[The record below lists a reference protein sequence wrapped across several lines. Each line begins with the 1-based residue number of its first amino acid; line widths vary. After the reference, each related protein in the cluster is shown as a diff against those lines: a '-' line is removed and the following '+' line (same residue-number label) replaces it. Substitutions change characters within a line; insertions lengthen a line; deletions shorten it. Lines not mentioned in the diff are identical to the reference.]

1 MVHPL
6 SWFVPCLPLPSSL
19 PSKNSAVNERD
30 PILSRRLP
38 ESTALQNFI
47 SRQSHPFPSLYFS
60 PYAES
65 QSANNP
71 PSPEFELDSNNPYRQ
86 IRNLY
91 FWQAQCLL
99 WVKES
104 VVKGRKTINPY
115 ESAHIFLKMKECRFK
130 PAAEMFE
137 ALLSPNTDTVQI
149 YEKMKKLATLA
160 EKCVEHAARIL
171 REPIVRGMLFG
182 AYARVIPNCEC
193 NGLLT
198 ADEAANIIER
208 ADRHMAIS
216 FPYYDPERRLGGS

>member
-6 SWFVPCLPLPSSL
+6 SWLIPCLPLPSSFP
-19 PSKNSAVNERD
+19 PSNSAGNERD
-30 PILSRRLP
+30 PILSRILP
-38 ESTALQNFI
+38 ESTSLKNFI
-47 SRQSHPFPSLYFS
+47 SRRSHPFPSLYFS

-104 VVKGRKTINPY
+104 VVKGRKIINPY

-137 ALLSPNTDTVQI
+137 AL
-149 YEKMKKLATLA
+149 
-160 EKCVEHAARIL
+160 
-171 REPIVRGMLFG
+171 
-182 AYARVIPNCEC
+182 
-193 NGLLT
+193 
-198 ADEAANIIER
+198 
-208 ADRHMAIS
+208 
-216 FPYYDPERRLGGS
+216 